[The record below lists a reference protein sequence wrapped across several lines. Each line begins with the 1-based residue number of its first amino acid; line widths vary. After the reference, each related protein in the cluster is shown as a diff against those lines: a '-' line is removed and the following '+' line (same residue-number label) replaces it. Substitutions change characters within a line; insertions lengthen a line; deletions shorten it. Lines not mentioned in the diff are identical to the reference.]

1 MNKENIM
8 SKIIL
13 AEHAGFCFGVSR
25 AVGKAFELGGNNKKI
40 YTFGELIHNKDV
52 VNKLEESEITAI
64 EESDFKNLKRDDT
77 VLIRSH
83 GVGKE
88 ALDQINEISGNVV
101 NLTCPYVLNIQKRVS
116 EYHKKG
122 YTIVILGDKDHPE
135 VVGINGWCE
144 NKALISKEGN
154 VDFKVSG
161 KVCVVAQT
169 TEKQSNWIKLIS
181 NLAGLTKELCAFNTI
196 CTATELRQSSTEKL
210 SKEVDAMVVIGG
222 KHSSNTTKLYEIC
235 KKNCKNSYF
244 VENAKELEKY
254 REELSGFEKI
264 GVTAGAS
271 TPDWIIKE
279 AMELL

>member
-1 MNKENIM
+1 MR
-8 SKIIL
+8 KIIL

-52 VNKLEESEITAI
+52 VSKLEESEITAI
-64 EESDFKNLKRDDT
+64 EESDFKNIKKDDT

-83 GVGKE
+83 GVGRD
-88 ALDQINEISGNVV
+88 ALDQINDISGNVV

-135 VVGINGWCE
+135 VIGINGWCD
-144 NKALISKEGN
+144 NKALISKDGN
-154 VDFKVSG
+154 VDFELSG

-181 NLAGLTKELCAFNTI
+181 NLAGLSKELCAFNTI

-244 VENAKELEKY
+244 VENAKELEKF

>member
-1 MNKENIM
+1 M

>member
-1 MNKENIM
+1 MNKENTM
-8 SKIIL
+8 RKIIL

-52 VNKLEESEITAI
+52 VSKLEESEITAI
-64 EESDFKNLKRDDT
+64 EESDFKNIKKDDT

-83 GVGKE
+83 GVGRD
-88 ALDQINEISGNVV
+88 ALDQINDISGNVV

-135 VVGINGWCE
+135 VIGINGWCD
-144 NKALISKEGN
+144 NKALISKDGS
-154 VDFKVSG
+154 VDFELSG

-181 NLAGLTKELCAFNTI
+181 NLAGLSKELCAFNTI

-244 VENAKELEKY
+244 VENAKELEKF
-254 REELSGFEKI
+254 REELSGLEKI

-279 AMELL
+279 AMGLL